1 MAGSVNKVILVGNLG
16 KDPEVRYLENGVPVA
31 RFPIATSETFTDK
44 TSGEKREIT
53 DWHTIVLWRG
63 LAKISETYLK
73 KGMKVYI
80 EGKLKTRSWQDDNQ
94 QTKYATEI
102 VADQMIML
110 SKAETTGDAS
120 KPYPPTIEEK
130 QMPPMDDN
138 LSAEPMDDLP
148 F

>member
-31 RFPIATSETFTDK
+31 KFTMATSETYTDK

-53 DWHTIVLWRG
+53 DWHNIVLWRG
-63 LAKISETYLK
+63 LAKVAESYLK

-80 EGKLKTRSWQDDNQ
+80 EGKLKTRSWQDENQ
-94 QTKYATEI
+94 QTKYATDI
-102 VADQMIML
+102 VADQMVML
-110 SKAETTGDAS
+110 SKADGTADVA
-120 KPYPPTIEEK
+120 KDYPPTIENK
-130 QMPPMDDN
+130 DLPPMDLKDDPSDN
-138 LSAEPMDDLP
+138 LP